1 MKTLKVHQLT
11 DSTRKSIS
19 EISVY
24 MDKHLK
30 CEYIDMLNWPV
41 KFPYKPACRFKIVCT
56 DTKLYIR
63 YYIAEKNIKAL
74 YTADMDSVWEDSC
87 VEFFCKIPGKDLYY
101 NFEFN
106 CIGTCLATQRKG
118 RNENVIPFTT
128 EQLKQIERF
137 SSLGTQS
144 IDEKSGYFEWSL
156 TVAIPFAIIGFQPDK
171 NHILEANFYKCGD
184 ETATPHYL
192 SWNLI
197 QSDKPNFHLP
207 EFFGLINF

>member
-1 MKTLKVHQLT
+1 MKTLHVDQLIGL
-11 DSTRKSIS
+11 DSKTIC
-19 EISVY
+19 EISQY

-30 CEYIDMLNWPV
+30 FEYIDMLNWPV
-41 KFPYKPACRFKIVCT
+41 KYPYKPACKFKVAYT

-74 YTADMDSVWEDSC
+74 FTSDMDSVWEDCC
-87 VEFFCKIPGKDLYY
+87 VEFFCKIPGQDFYY

-118 RNENVIPFTT
+118 RNENVIPFTI
-128 EQLKQIERF
+128 EQLSQIERF
-137 SSLGTQS
+137 PSLGTQP

-184 ETATPHYL
+184 ETVTPHYL

-207 EFFGLINF
+207 EFFGMINF